1 MATVTTPRS
10 ARPPVQ
16 PKPKFRLPWP
26 LSLYQSTVGKKW
38 VMALTGIGLIGF
50 VLAHLFGNIKF
61 YLGESDINLYGEALR
76 DLGGH
81 LLPRTWAL
89 WALRFGLIACFVLH
103 IHAAASLTLT
113 NRRARPVQYQSK
125 RDYQAATF
133 ASRSM
138 RWTGVIF
145 LLYLIFH
152 LADLTWGTEP
162 LANAEFVR
170 GQAYANLYYSLDRPV
185 VAVVYAIANI
195 ALAIHLFHGAQ
206 AMFRSLGVSN
216 PRTESLRQNLARS
229 IAGIVLIGNLSFP
242 ITVQL
247 GLVDEPECVLPDG
260 TRPPAEQC
268 HE

>member
-16 PKPKFRLPWP
+16 PKPRVRLPWP

-38 VMALTGIGLIGF
+38 VMALTGLALIGF

-61 YLGESDINLYGEALR
+61 YLGEEDIDLYGEALR

-89 WALRFGLIACFVLH
+89 WGLRIGLIVAFVLH

-113 NRRARPVQYQSK
+113 NKRARPVKYQSK
-125 RDYQAATF
+125 RDYQAADF

-138 RWTGVIF
+138 RWTGGIVLF
-145 LLYLIFH
+145 YLLFH

-162 LANAEFVR
+162 LANADFVR
-170 GQAYANLYYSLDRPV
+170 GKAYANLYYSLDRPL
-185 VAVVYAIANI
+185 VALIYVIANV
-195 ALAIHLFHGAQ
+195 ALAIHLFHGTW

-216 PRTESLRQNLARS
+216 PRFEPLRKNLARGV
-229 IAGIVLIGNLSFP
+229 AGVVLIGNLSFP

-247 GLVDEPECVLPDG
+247 GLVDEPECVLEDG
-260 TRPPAEQC
+260 TVVTEC